1 MLIFDRVVD
10 TMSTNKILREQ
21 GRDINIPLPFPRMSR
36 YLPGIQKGRYYN
48 VTANSKVGK
57 SQIAD
62 FLFMYNPFKFISTN
76 KTNIKLK
83 IFYFTMEMNKEE
95 KVKQAISH
103 FLNQQD
109 RKLIISP
116 ERMDSQFQD
125 YILENSVLDK
135 VKGLKELFTKF
146 ESCVEFIDD
155 IKNPYG
161 IYSHIRNYAEANGT
175 YVTKK
180 LEFEMVTDE
189 GEKIKEVKDVVDYYV
204 PNDPDEYVIILID
217 HASLITPETVNGHRQ
232 TLHEAIF
239 TLSSNYLVRMRN
251 RWNYIPV
258 LIQQQAAAT
267 ESVENMKLNRL
278 QPSADGLGD
287 CKLTGRDVDVM
298 LGLFAPVRHKITEY
312 EKYDLRVLRDRHREL
327 SVILNRRGGSISTQL
342 YFNGAINHFEE
353 LPPISSPELVELY
366 AKLSR

>member
-10 TMSTNKILREQ
+10 TMSTNKVLREQ

-36 YLPGIQKGRYYN
+36 YLPGIQKGRYYI

-62 FLFMYNPFKFISTN
+62 YIFLYNPFKFISTS

-135 VKGLKELFTKF
+135 VKGLKELFAKF

-189 GEKIKEVKDVVDYYV
+189 GEKIKEVKDVVDYYI
-204 PNDPDEYVIILID
+204 PKDHEEKGIKHID
-217 HASLITPETVNGHRQ
+217 H
-232 TLHEAIF
+232 
-239 TLSSNYLVRMRN
+239 
-251 RWNYIPV
+251 
-258 LIQQQAAAT
+258 
-267 ESVENMKLNRL
+267 ES
-278 QPSADGLGD
+278 
-287 CKLTGRDVDVM
+287 
-298 LGLFAPVRHKITEY
+298 
-312 EKYDLRVLRDRHREL
+312 
-327 SVILNRRGGSISTQL
+327 
-342 YFNGAINHFEE
+342 
-353 LPPISSPELVELY
+353 
-366 AKLSR
+366 

>member
-1 MLIFDRVVD
+1 
-10 TMSTNKILREQ
+10 MSTNKVLREQ

-36 YLPGIQKGRYYN
+36 YLPGIQKGRYYI

-57 SQIAD
+57 SLIFIGRRKSQIAD
-62 FLFMYNPFKFISTN
+62 YIFLYNPFKFISTS

-135 VKGLKELFTKF
+135 VKGLKELFAKF

-239 TLSSNYLVRMRN
+239 TLSSNYLV
-251 RWNYIPV
+251 
-258 LIQQQAAAT
+258 
-267 ESVENMKLNRL
+267 
-278 QPSADGLGD
+278 GD

>member
-1 MLIFDRVVD
+1 
-10 TMSTNKILREQ
+10 
-21 GRDINIPLPFPRMSR
+21 
-36 YLPGIQKGRYYN
+36 
-48 VTANSKVGK
+48 
-57 SQIAD
+57 
-62 FLFMYNPFKFISTN
+62 
-76 KTNIKLK
+76 
-83 IFYFTMEMNKEE
+83 MEMNKEE

-109 RKLIISP
+109 RRLIISP

-204 PNDPDEYVIILID
+204 PNDPDEYVIVLID

-258 LIQQQAAAT
+258 LIQQQAAAFKKIRLLGRI
-267 ESVENMKLNRL
+267 KLL
-278 QPSADGLGD
+278 KLLGSPYR
-287 CKLTGRDVDVM
+287 K
-298 LGLFAPVRHKITEY
+298 
-312 EKYDLRVLRDRHREL
+312 
-327 SVILNRRGGSISTQL
+327 
-342 YFNGAINHFEE
+342 
-353 LPPISSPELVELY
+353 ISSQAP
-366 AKLSR
+366 

>member
-1 MLIFDRVVD
+1 MLIFDRVLD
-10 TMSTNKILREQ
+10 TMSTNKLLREQ
-21 GRDINIPLPFPRMSR
+21 GRDINIPIPFPRMAR
-36 YLPGIQKGRYYN
+36 YLPGIQKGRYYI

-62 FLFMYNPFKFISTN
+62 YLFLYNPFKFIN
-76 KTNIKLK
+76 KGNTNISVKV
-83 IFYFTMEMNKEE
+83 FYFTLEMNKEE
-95 KVKQAISH
+95 KIKQAISH
-103 FLNQQD
+103 FLHESN
-109 RKLIISP
+109 KSLIISP
-116 ERMDSQFQD
+116 ERMDSQFND
-125 YILENSVLDK
+125 YILESSILDK
-135 VKGLKELFTKF
+135 VKGLREVF
-146 ESCVEFIDD
+146 ERFETSVEFIDD

-161 IYSHIRNYAEANGT
+161 IYSRIRDYAEQNGT

-180 LEFEMVTDE
+180 VEFEVTNDA
-189 GEKIKEVKDVVDYYV
+189 GEKSKETRVVTDYYV
-204 PNDPDEYVIILID
+204 PNNPDEYVIILID
-217 HASLITPETVNGHRQ
+217 HASLITPETINGHRQ

-287 CKLTGRDVDVM
+287 CKLTGRDADVM
-298 LGLFAPVRHKITEY
+298 LGLFAPVRHKMTEY
-312 EKYDLRVLRDRHREL
+312 EKYDLRLLRDRHREL

-353 LPPISSPELVELY
+353 LPPIGSPELIELY
-366 AKLSR
+366 SKL